1 MAVENSKTK
10 TSFPFAW
17 GFNPQEEMLEV
28 SRKAKKLTIGIPK
41 ETTCGET
48 RMPLTPEAVKLLTQ
62 RGHDVIIEADAGLSA
77 NFSNLYYSEN
87 GATIAQTSKEVFNA
101 DIVIKVSPFSIDEVA
116 LMNANQTIISS
127 LHLNKY
133 TADFIKAIIQKKVTA
148 IASDAIKDTDG
159 SFPIVRSMSSIAG
172 STAILVAAE
181 LMSTTNK
188 GKGVLL
194 GSIPGIT
201 PAEVVIL
208 GAGTAGE
215 YAARAALGLGAEVKI
230 IDHSIKRLTEIQQLL
245 GQRVYTSNFHPQI
258 IEKILKTADVVIAT
272 FIPEDSQNRIQIDD
286 DLVKV
291 MKSGAVIIDLTVDK
305 GGSFAS
311 SEYKTNNDPPFVK
324 YNVIHY
330 CIPNITSRVA
340 RTASIALSNVYM
352 PLLESIAD
360 APSIKAYLK
369 ENSGIRNGVYVFNGM
384 LTNSYLGDVYN
395 IPSKDIDLL
404 MAAF

>member
-1 MAVENSKTK
+1 MVEENSKTK
-10 TSFPFAW
+10 SSFPFAW

-28 SRKAKKLTIGIPK
+28 TRKTKKLTIGIPK

-48 RMPLTPEAVKLLTQ
+48 RIPLTPEAVKLLTQ
-62 RGHDVIIEADAGLSA
+62 RGHEVVIEADAGVNA
-77 NFSNLYYSEN
+77 NFSNLHYSEN
-87 GATIAQTSKEVFNA
+87 GATIVQSAREVFTS
-101 DIVIKVSPFSIDEVA
+101 DVVIKVSPFSIEEVP
-116 LMNANQTIISS
+116 LMNVNQTIISS

-133 TADFIKAIIQKKVTA
+133 TSDFIKAIMQKKVTA
-148 IASDAIKDTDG
+148 IASDAIKDVDG
-159 SFPIVRSMSSIAG
+159 CYPIVRSMSSLAG

-208 GAGTAGE
+208 GASTAGE
-215 YAARAALGLGAEVKI
+215 YAAKAALGLGAEVKI
-230 IDHSIKRLTEIQQLL
+230 IDHSIKRLTEIQYLL
-245 GQRVYTSNFHPQI
+245 GQRVYTSNYHPQI

-272 FIPEDSQNRIQIDD
+272 SIPEDSKNRIQIDEE
-286 DLVKV
+286 LVKI
-291 MKSGAVIIDLTVDK
+291 MKNGAVIIDLTVDR
-305 GGSFAS
+305 GGTFAT
-311 SEYKTNNDPPFVK
+311 SEYKTNNEPPFIK
-324 YNVIHY
+324 HNVIHY

-352 PLLESIAD
+352 PLLECIAD

-369 ENSGIRNGVYVFNGM
+369 ENTGIRNGVYVFNGM
-384 LTNSYLGDVYN
+384 LTNSYLGEVYN
-395 IPSKDIDLL
+395 IPSRDIDLL